1 MTPGFRFC
9 VPSEGTEA
17 KGAHKTYTAN
27 RPQAFLGIP
36 AGIYGGVFGFYLK
49 SSKKTECAATCKGA
63 RAVLFM
69 QLRTFLS
76 ITPPAVAYV
85 PPHPP
90 H

>member
-17 KGAHKTYTAN
+17 KGAHNVPGK
-27 RPQAFLGIP
+27 P
-36 AGIYGGVFGFYLK
+36 ASGVPGDSCGHLRGGGFGLYLK